1 MTVTPFVF
9 FYMAADLVYLPTTM
23 VYKPLPYSDTHLFYP
38 PVSADGRYSL
48 LPADAN
54 TVEKITTCSDNCSV
68 CKEISSLKAMK
79 GDWCW
84 NWLCELKDWKL
95 ANEKSGSDQ
104 QVEMMPNHSQDAVL
118 RIRRKLAELQIE
130 MVCETEYI

>member
-1 MTVTPFVF
+1 
-9 FYMAADLVYLPTTM
+9 
-23 VYKPLPYSDTHLFYP
+23 
-38 PVSADGRYSL
+38 
-48 LPADAN
+48 
-54 TVEKITTCSDNCSV
+54 
-68 CKEISSLKAMK
+68 MK